1 MKYKFGW
8 LNTSVQ
14 KAFMGSVDLAVG
26 SGPYMMLVNPGKRKR
41 FHVLNG
47 DLEKENMSK

>member
-1 MKYKFGW
+1 
-8 LNTSVQ
+8 
-14 KAFMGSVDLAVG
+14 MGSVDLAVG

>member
-1 MKYKFGW
+1 M
-8 LNTSVQ
+8 
-14 KAFMGSVDLAVG
+14 AAVDLPVG

-47 DLEKENMSK
+47 DLEEQNMSKIFYWFLNFKFEKIF